1 METVRISEIMPGD
14 VEHRR
19 VGITFSERSA
29 AMSAAVRLWREFA
42 LDVEIMADTVY
53 VECGPVIATHYLGM
67 MERATGTPGFN
78 EWDPPR
84 RYR

>member
-1 METVRISEIMPGD
+1 MRISEIMPGRA
-14 VEHRR
+14 EQRR
-19 VGITFSERSA
+19 VGIRFPQRPD
-29 AMSAAVRLWREFA
+29 AMSAAVRLWKDFA
-42 LDVEIMADTVY
+42 LDVTIVEETVY

-84 RYR
+84 HYR

>member
-1 METVRISEIMPGD
+1 MGPVRISEIMPGP

-19 VGITFSERSA
+19 VGINFPERA
-29 AMSAAVRLWREFA
+29 KAMSAAVKLWREFA
-42 LDVEIMADTVY
+42 LDVTITNGTVY